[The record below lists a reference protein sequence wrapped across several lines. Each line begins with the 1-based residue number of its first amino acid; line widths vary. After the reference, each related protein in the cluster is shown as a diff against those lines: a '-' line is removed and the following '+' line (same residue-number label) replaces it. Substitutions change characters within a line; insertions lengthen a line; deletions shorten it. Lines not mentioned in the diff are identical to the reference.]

1 MKTPTSK
8 KTSKRP
14 SEADSSFLEE
24 IKRLKAE
31 KEKSKK
37 AENEKTETENTQKT
51 EKVENEEKT
60 EEKKLT
66 PAERLAKLREEME
79 KKRLESIS
87 NGKSK
92 LDKTDM
98 KLLFSQKW

>member
-1 MKTPTSK
+1 M
-8 KTSKRP
+8 
-14 SEADSSFLEE
+14 
-24 IKRLKAE
+24 KAE

-37 AENEKTETENTQKT
+37 SENEKSETEKSQRSEKI
-51 EKVENEEKT
+51 EKVEENGQNS

-66 PAERLAKLREEME
+66 PAVRLAKLREEME